1 MWWGA
6 RYDEAWVTAVPAE
19 TPRQLVIRGGFV
31 VDDGRIRRLERRAS
45 DHGFGNLRSYLQT
58 RCDTG
63 YSVPRLAQEL
73 GVSEW
78 TVTQALATMGV
89 VLPPRPQRLAL

>member
-1 MWWGA
+1 
-6 RYDEAWVTAVPAE
+6 
-19 TPRQLVIRGGFV
+19 V
-31 VDDGRIRRLERRAS
+31 VDDDGRIRRLEQRVRQLGHP
-45 DHGFGNLRSYLQT
+45 DLRGYLQT

-78 TVTQALATMGV
+78 IVTQALTTLGV
-89 VLPPRPQRLAL
+89 TLPPRPQRLALQRRRHAHERIAALVALPERPA

>member
-1 MWWGA
+1 M
-6 RYDEAWVTAVPAE
+6 
-19 TPRQLVIRGGFV
+19 